1 MADHD
6 KTSEPHGAGMRT
18 MYIVWAWLLALT
30 ALEVFLAYLQVPLL
44 VMLLSLIGLSMV
56 KAALIVAYFMHMKF
70 EGWICKVLIAPTIPL
85 MCVVFFALVPDIA
98 SNDRMNHEIADQ
110 LDPLDGDVTRI
121 GTGSRNK
128 VKPEYAEAGA
138 DGAPAAGH

>member
-70 EGWICKVLIAPTIPL
+70 ERLNLALTIIPAFVACIL
-85 MCVVFFALVPDIA
+85 LLNAFFPDA
-98 SNDRMNHEIADQ
+98 MR
-110 LDPLDGDVTRI
+110 LTRI
-121 GTGSRNK
+121 GVNREVAS
-128 VKPEYAEAGA
+128 PAGQESH
-138 DGAPAAGH
+138 P

>member
-70 EGWICKVLIAPTIPL
+70 ERLNLVLTIMGSASTEFVTHYASENARDSARNNAEL
-85 MCVVFFALVPDIA
+85 MSKAEAAGAALV
-98 SNDRMNHEIADQ
+98 
-110 LDPLDGDVTRI
+110 
-121 GTGSRNK
+121 
-128 VKPEYAEAGA
+128 
-138 DGAPAAGH
+138 